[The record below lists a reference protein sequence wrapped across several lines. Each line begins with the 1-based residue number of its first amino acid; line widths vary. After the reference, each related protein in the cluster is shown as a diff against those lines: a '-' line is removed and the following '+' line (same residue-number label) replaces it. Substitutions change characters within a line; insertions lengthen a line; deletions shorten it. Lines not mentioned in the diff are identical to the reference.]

1 MKSSLRQKTKA
12 IKNKIMYN
20 SIVVGAFTTFSL
32 WSMPTV
38 YADNASSIFKHQGGV
53 TKEQMET
60 GQKLGSPL
68 FNVIGISAGCI
79 FSFIVAWQV
88 LQTAVDLLYLYV
100 PFLRGLLSPNQDPQ
114 AQGGV
119 LSSMTTISDD
129 MQKAL
134 ELNGSNLNQNAMG
147 AGGMQGGMGGGMAGG
162 MGMGGMSGG
171 MGMNRGMGMGMGGM
185 SGGMGMGGMDGMTN
199 PSMGNMPFSKKNT
212 ALTYFKNRA
221 LSLILLMVCIGVL
234 ASSILTD
241 SGINLAELVMKILSF
256 LNNGL
261 EDKIST
267 ILFWS
272 ILI

>member
-60 GQKLGSPL
+60 GQKLGGPL
-68 FNVIGISAGCI
+68 FNLIGISAGCI

-171 MGMNRGMGMGMGGM
+171 MGMNHGMGMGMGGM
-185 SGGMGMGGMDGMTN
+185 SGGMGMGGMGGMTN
-199 PSMGNMPFSKKNT
+199 PSMGNMPVSKKNT

-256 LNNGL
+256 VNHGL

-267 ILFWS
+267 ILFG
-272 ILI
+272 LF

>member
-38 YADNASSIFKHQGGV
+38 YADNASSIFKHKGGV

-60 GQKLGSPL
+60 GQKLGGPL
-68 FNVIGISAGCI
+68 FNLIGISAGCI

-88 LQTAVDLLYLYV
+88 LQTAIDLLYLYV

-171 MGMNRGMGMGMGGM
+171 MGMNQGMGMGGM
-185 SGGMGMGGMDGMTN
+185 SGGMGMGMGGMGGMTN

-256 LNNGL
+256 VNQGL

-267 ILFWS
+267 IIFGLF
-272 ILI
+272 